1 MRVVKTHRLT
11 TLHTILSTGSPL
23 KPQSF
28 DFVYENIKS
37 DVLLGSVTGGTDIIA
52 CFAGNNVSLPV
63 YRGEIQSLHLG
74 CAVQSW
80 NDDGMTVECY
90 CILFCHGLV
99 ILSLIVALAK
109 SCTFPLARVGCVHLC
124 WVAGNIV

>member
-1 MRVVKTHRLT
+1 MQPLDDGRMMTLFIAKTHRLT

-28 DFVYENIKS
+28 DFVYANIKS

-63 YRGEIQSLHLG
+63 FRGEIQSLHLG
-74 CAVQSW
+74 CAVESW
-80 NDDGMTVECY
+80 SEEGTTPP
-90 CILFCHGLV
+90 H
-99 ILSLIVALAK
+99 
-109 SCTFPLARVGCVHLC
+109 THTHPHT
-124 WVAGNIV
+124 